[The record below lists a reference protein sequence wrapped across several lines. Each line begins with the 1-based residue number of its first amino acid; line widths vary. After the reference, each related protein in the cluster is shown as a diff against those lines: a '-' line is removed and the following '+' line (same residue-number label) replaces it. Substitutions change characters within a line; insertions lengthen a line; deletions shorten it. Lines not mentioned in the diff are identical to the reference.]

1 MSLNVP
7 AFVCNYFQS
16 PGESVKL
23 QLGCLA
29 LAYLSM
35 MSSASAQTTSSTA
48 APATAATQTA
58 AQSAA
63 ATAQVP
69 RLVKFSGI
77 LQNFNADEAGGGVV
91 ARDSASVP
99 TNVVGMT
106 FSLYSQQTGG
116 APLWSEVQ
124 NVRVDGA
131 GRYTVQLGSTQ
142 TEGLP
147 VELFSSAEAQWLG
160 VRQEGQAEQP
170 RIMLLSVPYAL
181 KASDAETLGGKPPS
195 AYMSALNSGAGVN
208 GIGTTVGK
216 NGKQAPAGGGG
227 TTNYI
232 ALWTSSTNLGDS
244 VMYQS
249 SNNIGIGTTSPG
261 YPLTVSGNNT
271 GAIISVVQAGS
282 GIGVNAYSYSTS
294 GGGTAVLGKT
304 QGTSG
309 IGVRGESLASTGD
322 TIGVYGTADSDAGT
336 AVLGTV
342 IATTGETVG
351 VQGNTTSDEGVGV
364 YGYASATTGITVAVQ
379 GITKSADGI
388 GVSGS
393 APAASGSTFGVYG
406 SSESSAGVGVYGNSM
421 ADSGDTTGVY
431 GEVASP
437 DGDGVFGQATAT
449 TGNAAGVRGTS
460 AAAGGTGV
468 YGEASDTSGDVTG
481 VYGTTESPDGQA
493 VYGHNTGESGQSI
506 GVYGVS
512 DSASGIA
519 ILGASTTT
527 SAAAFGVVGNSAS
540 PTGAAVGGT
549 NTSTSGDAIG
559 VEGSTGSPTGFAV
572 SGKATA
578 TTGVAIGT
586 FGATASDSGV
596 AVEGNATSDT
606 GSTKGVFGAIASP
619 EGVAVY
625 GYGVGASEEGGTV
638 TDRPLGAWGDTNQEG
653 GIGVL
658 GTADDTIAVA
668 GYNNANV
675 ATGSFQNDETTNIGS
690 PVLATHGPH
699 FAGICLMDVSGN
711 LACNGTKSAVVPVDG
726 GTRQVALYAVEAPE
740 NWFEDAGSA
749 RLSHGAAVVRL
760 EPTFAQTINGGLE
773 YHVFLTPKGDCK
785 GLYVTNET
793 ADGFE
798 VRELGG
804 GSANIAFD
812 YRIMARRKGYENVR
826 LADNTER
833 FTALAAEHRNASVR
847 PPLARPSLPNTV
859 IPTAKVE
866 RRSRPAKHVNPPQV
880 KKAKLERERETLFPK
895 AR

>member
-1 MSLNVP
+1 
-7 AFVCNYFQS
+7 
-16 PGESVKL
+16 VKL

-29 LAYLSM
+29 LAYLSIV
-35 MSSASAQTTSSTA
+35 SSISAQTTGGNVATT
-48 APATAATQTA
+48 TAATQTG

-63 ATAQVP
+63 TAPQVP
-69 RLVKFSGI
+69 RLVKFSGTV
-77 LQNFNADEAGGGVV
+77 QNFTANEAGSGIV

-99 TNVVGMT
+99 TNVIGVT

-116 APLWSEVQ
+116 VALWSEVQ
-124 NVRVDGA
+124 NVRADNT
-131 GRYTVQLGSTQ
+131 GRYTVQLGSTRP
-142 TEGLP
+142 EGLP
-147 VELFSSAEAQWLG
+147 VELFNTAQAQWLG

-181 KASDAETLGGKPPS
+181 EAADAETFGGKPPS

-208 GIGTTVGK
+208 SIGTTLGR

-271 GAIISVVQAGS
+271 GAIISVTQAGS

-304 QGTSG
+304 QGKSG

-322 TIGVYGTADSDAGT
+322 TIGVYGTADSDAGV
-336 AVLGTV
+336 AVQGTV
-342 IATTGETVG
+342 ISATGDTVG
-351 VQGNTTSDEGVGV
+351 VQGNSASDAGVGV
-364 YGYASATTGITVAVQ
+364 YGFVSATTGTTVAVQ
-379 GITKSADGI
+379 GITKSPDGI

-393 APAASGSTFGVYG
+393 ASSTSGSNFGVQG
-406 SSESSAGVGVYGNSM
+406 DSDSPEGVGVYGNAS
-421 ADSGDTTGVY
+421 ASSGDTTGVY
-431 GEVASP
+431 GLVQSSE
-437 DGDGVFGQATAT
+437 GDGVLGSAVAAS
-449 TGNAAGVRGTS
+449 GNAAGVRGVSTS
-460 AAAGGTGV
+460 DSGTGV
-468 YGEASDTSGDVTG
+468 YGEASDTSGDVAG
-481 VYGTTESPDGQA
+481 VYGTTASPAGQA
-493 VYGHNTGESGQSI
+493 VYGHNTGESGMSI

-512 DSASGIA
+512 DSASGVA

-527 SAAAFGVVGNSAS
+527 SAGAYGVVGNSAS
-540 PTGAAVGGT
+540 PTGGGMGGS
-549 NTSTSGDAIG
+549 NTSTTGIAYGVIGETMSTSGFG
-559 VEGSTGSPTGFAV
+559 VA
-572 SGKATA
+572 GKAQA
-578 TTGVAIGT
+578 TTGASTGVVGQ
-586 FGATASDSGV
+586 TASSTGFGV
-596 AVEGNATSDT
+596 VGNATST
-606 GSTKGVFGAIASP
+606 EGGNYGVAGMVGSP
-619 EGVAVY
+619 EGTGVY
-625 GYGVGASEEGGTV
+625 GTGVGASEEGGTV

-749 RLSHGAAVVRL
+749 RLSHGSAVVRF
-760 EPTFAQTINGGLE
+760 EPTFAQTINGGVA

-798 VRELGG
+798 VAGT
-804 GSANIAFD
+804 
-812 YRIMARRKGYENVR
+812 RRR
-826 LADNTER
+826 HS
-833 FTALAAEHRNASVR
+833 EHRLRLSHHGATQR
-847 PPLARPSLPNTV
+847 L
-859 IPTAKVE
+859 
-866 RRSRPAKHVNPPQV
+866 
-880 KKAKLERERETLFPK
+880 
-895 AR
+895 

>member
-1 MSLNVP
+1 M
-7 AFVCNYFQS
+7 
-16 PGESVKL
+16 KL

-29 LAYLSM
+29 LASLSM
-35 MSSASAQTTSSTA
+35 VSSISAQTTGGNVAT
-48 APATAATQTA
+48 ATAATQTA

-63 ATAQVP
+63 AAPQVP

-77 LQNFNADEAGGGVV
+77 VQNFNADEAGSGVL

-99 TNVVGMT
+99 TNVIGVT

-116 APLWSEVQ
+116 VALWSEVQ
-124 NVRVDGA
+124 NVRVDST

-142 TEGLP
+142 ADGLP
-147 VELFSSAEAQWLG
+147 VELFSSAQAQWLG

-181 KASDAETLGGKPPS
+181 KAEDAETFGGKPPS
-195 AYMSALNSGAGVN
+195 AYMAALNSGTGVN
-208 GIGTTVGK
+208 GATLGR

-249 SNNIGIGTTSPG
+249 SNNVGIGTTSPG

-271 GAIISVVQAGS
+271 GTIISVTQAGS

-322 TIGVYGTADSDAGT
+322 TIGVYGTADSNAGI
-336 AVLGTV
+336 AVQGTV
-342 IATTGETVG
+342 IAATGDTVG
-351 VQGNTTSDEGVGV
+351 VQGNSASDAGVGV
-364 YGYASATTGITVAVQ
+364 YGFVSATTGITVAVQ
-379 GITKSADGI
+379 GITRSSDGI

-393 APAASGSTFGVYG
+393 ASATSGSNFGVQG
-406 SSESSAGVGVYGNSM
+406 DSDSPEGVGVYGNAS
-421 ADSGDTTGVY
+421 ASSGDTTGVY
-431 GEVASP
+431 GLVQSSE
-437 DGDGVFGQATAT
+437 GDGVLGSAAATS
-449 TGNAAGVRGTS
+449 GNAAGVRGVS
-460 AAAGGTGV
+460 SSDSGTGV
-468 YGEASDTSGDVTG
+468 YGEASDTSGDVVG
-481 VYGTTESPDGQA
+481 VYGTTSSPEGEA

-519 ILGASTTT
+519 IIGTSTTT
-527 SAAAFGVVGNSAS
+527 SAGAYGVVGNSAS
-540 PTGAAVGGT
+540 PTGGGMGAT
-549 NTSTSGDAIG
+549 NSSTTG
-559 VEGSTGSPTGFAV
+559 VAYGIQASTASTTGFGAA
-572 SGKATA
+572 GRATA
-578 TTGVAIGT
+578 TTGVNTGVIGET
-586 FGATASDSGV
+586 SSSSGYGV
-596 AVEGNATSDT
+596 VGSATST
-606 GSTKGVFGAIASP
+606 EGAAYGVGGIVYSP
-619 EGVAVY
+619 EGVGVY
-625 GYGVGASEEGGTV
+625 GTGVAASEEGGTV
-638 TDRPLGAWGDTNQEG
+638 SDRPLGAWGDTNQEG

-658 GTADDTIAVA
+658 GTADDAIAVA

-675 ATGSFQNDETTNIGS
+675 ATGSFENDETTNIGS
-690 PVLATHGPH
+690 PVVATHGPH

-740 NWFEDAGSA
+740 NWFEDVGSA
-749 RLSHGAAVVRL
+749 RLSHGSAVVRL
-760 EPTFAQTINGGLE
+760 EPIFAQTINGGVE
-773 YHVFLTPKGDCK
+773 YHVFLTPKGDCR

-793 ADGFE
+793 ADSFE

-804 GSANIAFD
+804 GTSQ
-812 YRIMARRKGYENVR
+812 RR
-826 LADNTER
+826 
-833 FTALAAEHRNASVR
+833 F
-847 PPLARPSLPNTV
+847 
-859 IPTAKVE
+859 
-866 RRSRPAKHVNPPQV
+866 
-880 KKAKLERERETLFPK
+880 
-895 AR
+895 

>member
-1 MSLNVP
+1 M
-7 AFVCNYFQS
+7 
-16 PGESVKL
+16 KL

-29 LAYLSM
+29 LAYLSIV
-35 MSSASAQTTSSTA
+35 SSISAQTTGGNVATT
-48 APATAATQTA
+48 TAATQTG

-63 ATAQVP
+63 TAPQVP
-69 RLVKFSGI
+69 RLVKFSGTV
-77 LQNFNADEAGGGVV
+77 QNFTANEAGSGIV

-99 TNVVGMT
+99 TNVIGVT

-116 APLWSEVQ
+116 VALWSEVQ
-124 NVRVDGA
+124 NVRADNT
-131 GRYTVQLGSTQ
+131 GRYTVQLGSTRP
-142 TEGLP
+142 EGLP
-147 VELFSSAEAQWLG
+147 VELFNTAQAQWLG

-181 KASDAETLGGKPPS
+181 EAADAETFGGKPPS

-208 GIGTTVGK
+208 SIGTTLGR

-271 GAIISVVQAGS
+271 GAIISVTQAGS

-304 QGTSG
+304 QGKSG

-322 TIGVYGTADSDAGT
+322 TIGVYGTADSDAGV
-336 AVLGTV
+336 AVQGTV
-342 IATTGETVG
+342 ISATGDTVG
-351 VQGNTTSDEGVGV
+351 VQGNSASDAGVGV
-364 YGYASATTGITVAVQ
+364 YGFVSATTGTTVAVQ
-379 GITKSADGI
+379 GITKSPDGI

-393 APAASGSTFGVYG
+393 ASSTSGSNFGVQG
-406 SSESSAGVGVYGNSM
+406 DSDSPEGVGVYGNAS
-421 ADSGDTTGVY
+421 ASSGDTTGVY
-431 GEVASP
+431 GLVQSSE
-437 DGDGVFGQATAT
+437 GDGVLGSAVAAS
-449 TGNAAGVRGTS
+449 GNAAGVRGVSTS
-460 AAAGGTGV
+460 DSGTGV
-468 YGEASDTSGDVTG
+468 YGEASDTSGDVAG
-481 VYGTTESPDGQA
+481 VYGTTASPAGQA
-493 VYGHNTGESGQSI
+493 VYGHNTGESGMSI

-512 DSASGIA
+512 DSASGVA

-527 SAAAFGVVGNSAS
+527 SAGAYGVVGNSAS
-540 PTGAAVGGT
+540 PTGGGMGGS
-549 NTSTSGDAIG
+549 NTSTTGIAYGVIGETMSTSGFG
-559 VEGSTGSPTGFAV
+559 VA
-572 SGKATA
+572 GKAQA
-578 TTGVAIGT
+578 TTGASTGVVGQ
-586 FGATASDSGV
+586 TASSTGFGV
-596 AVEGNATSDT
+596 VGNATST
-606 GSTKGVFGAIASP
+606 EGGSYGVAGMVGSP
-619 EGVAVY
+619 EGTGVY
-625 GYGVGASEEGGTV
+625 GTGVGASEEGGTV

-749 RLSHGAAVVRL
+749 RLSHGSAVVRF
-760 EPTFAQTINGGLE
+760 EPTFAQTINGGVA

-798 VRELGG
+798 VAGT
-804 GSANIAFD
+804 
-812 YRIMARRKGYENVR
+812 RRR
-826 LADNTER
+826 HS
-833 FTALAAEHRNASVR
+833 EHRLRLSHHGATQR
-847 PPLARPSLPNTV
+847 L
-859 IPTAKVE
+859 
-866 RRSRPAKHVNPPQV
+866 
-880 KKAKLERERETLFPK
+880 
-895 AR
+895 

>member
-1 MSLNVP
+1 MV
-7 AFVCNYFQS
+7 
-16 PGESVKL
+16 
-23 QLGCLA
+23 
-29 LAYLSM
+29 
-35 MSSASAQTTSSTA
+35 SSISAQTTGGNVATTTA
-48 APATAATQTA
+48 AQAS

-63 ATAQVP
+63 ATSQVP

-77 LQNFNADEAGGGVV
+77 VQNVNADEAGSGVV

-99 TNVVGMT
+99 TNVIGVT
-106 FSLYSQQTGG
+106 FSLYLQQTGG

-124 NVRVDGA
+124 NVRVDSTGH
-131 GRYTVQLGSTQ
+131 YTVQLGSTQ
-142 TEGLP
+142 ADGLP
-147 VELFSSAEAQWLG
+147 VELFSSAQAQWLG

-181 KASDAETLGGKPPS
+181 KAEDAETFGGKPPS
-195 AYMSALNSGAGVN
+195 AYMAALNSGAGVN
-208 GIGTTVGK
+208 GATLGR

-271 GAIISVVQAGS
+271 GAIISVTQAGS

-304 QGTSG
+304 QGHSG

-322 TIGVYGTADSDAGT
+322 TIGVYGTADSDAGI
-336 AVLGTV
+336 AVEGTV
-342 IATTGETVG
+342 ISATGDTVG
-351 VQGNTTSDEGVGV
+351 VQGNSASDAGVGV
-364 YGYASATTGITVAVQ
+364 YGFVSATTGITVAVQ
-379 GITKSADGI
+379 GITTSSDGV

-393 APAASGSTFGVYG
+393 ASATSGSNFGVSG
-406 SSESSAGVGVYGNSM
+406 VSESPEGVGVYGNAS
-421 ADSGDTTGVY
+421 ASSGDTTGVY
-431 GEVASP
+431 GLVQSSE
-437 DGDGVFGQATAT
+437 GDGVLGSADAT
-449 TGNAAGVRGTS
+449 TGNAAGVRGVSTS
-460 AAAGGTGV
+460 DSGTGV
-468 YGEASDTSGDVTG
+468 YGDASDTSGDVVG
-481 VYGTTESPDGQA
+481 VYGTTASPAGEA
-493 VYGHNTGESGQSI
+493 VYGHNTGESGQSV

-512 DSASGIA
+512 DSASGVA

-527 SAAAFGVVGNSAS
+527 SAGAYGVVGNSAS
-540 PTGAAVGGT
+540 PTGGGMGGS
-549 NTSTSGDAIG
+549 NTSTTGIAYGVIG
-559 VEGSTGSPTGFAV
+559 ETMSTSGFAV
-572 SGKATA
+572 AGKAQA
-578 TTGVAIGT
+578 TTGASTGVIGQS
-586 FGATASDSGV
+586 ASSTGLGV
-596 AVEGNATSDT
+596 VGNATST
-606 GSTKGVFGAIASP
+606 EGASY
-619 EGVAVY
+619 GVAGMVGSPDGVGVY
-625 GYGVGASEEGGTV
+625 GTGVAASEEGATV
-638 TDRPLGAWGDTNQEG
+638 TDRPLGVWGDTNQEG

-675 ATGSFQNDETTNIGS
+675 ATGSFQNNETTNIGS

-726 GTRQVALYAVEAPE
+726 GNRQVALYAVEAPE

-749 RLSHGAAVVRL
+749 RLSHGSTVVRL
-760 EPTFAQTINGGLE
+760 EPTFAQTVNGGVE
-773 YHVFLTPKGDCK
+773 YHVFLTPKGDCR

-793 ADGFE
+793 AEGFE

-804 GSANIAFD
+804 GTANVAFD

-833 FTALAAEHRNASVR
+833 FTALATERRVASPR
-847 PPLARPSLPNTV
+847 APLAPPSLPSTV
-859 IPTAKVE
+859 VPHA
-866 RRSRPAKHVNPPQV
+866 RMGQRSRPAKHINPPQV
-880 KKAKLERERETLFPK
+880 KKAKLERVLPN

>member
-1 MSLNVP
+1 M
-7 AFVCNYFQS
+7 
-16 PGESVKL
+16 KL

-35 MSSASAQTTSSTA
+35 VSSISAQTTGGNVATTTA
-48 APATAATQTA
+48 AQAS

-63 ATAQVP
+63 ATSQVP

-77 LQNFNADEAGGGVV
+77 VQNVNADEAGSGVV

-99 TNVVGMT
+99 TNVIGVT
-106 FSLYSQQTGG
+106 FSLYLQQTGG

-124 NVRVDGA
+124 NVRVDSTGH
-131 GRYTVQLGSTQ
+131 YTVQLGSTQ
-142 TEGLP
+142 ADGLP
-147 VELFSSAEAQWLG
+147 VELFSSAQAQWLG

-181 KASDAETLGGKPPS
+181 KAEDAETFGGKPPS
-195 AYMSALNSGAGVN
+195 AYMAALNSGAGVN
-208 GIGTTVGK
+208 GATLGR

-271 GAIISVVQAGS
+271 GAIISVTQAGS

-304 QGTSG
+304 QGHSG

-322 TIGVYGTADSDAGT
+322 TIGVYGTADSDAGI
-336 AVLGTV
+336 AVEGTV
-342 IATTGETVG
+342 ISATGDTVG
-351 VQGNTTSDEGVGV
+351 VQGNSASDAGVGV
-364 YGYASATTGITVAVQ
+364 YGFVSAATGITVAVQ
-379 GITKSADGI
+379 GITTSSDGV

-393 APAASGSTFGVYG
+393 ASATSGSNFGVSG
-406 SSESSAGVGVYGNSM
+406 VSESPEGVGVYGNAS
-421 ADSGDTTGVY
+421 ASSGDTTGVY
-431 GEVASP
+431 GLVQSSE
-437 DGDGVFGQATAT
+437 GDGVLGSADAT
-449 TGNAAGVRGTS
+449 TGNAAGVRGVSTS
-460 AAAGGTGV
+460 DSGTGV
-468 YGEASDTSGDVTG
+468 YGDASDTSGDVVG
-481 VYGTTESPDGQA
+481 VYGTTASPAGEA
-493 VYGHNTGESGQSI
+493 VYGHNTGESGQSV

-512 DSASGIA
+512 DSASGVA

-527 SAAAFGVVGNSAS
+527 SAGAYGVVGNSAS
-540 PTGAAVGGT
+540 PTGGGMGGS
-549 NTSTSGDAIG
+549 NTSTTGIAYGVIG
-559 VEGSTGSPTGFAV
+559 ETMSTSGFAV
-572 SGKATA
+572 AGKAQA
-578 TTGVAIGT
+578 TTGASTGVIGQS
-586 FGATASDSGV
+586 ASSTGLGV
-596 AVEGNATSDT
+596 VGNATST
-606 GSTKGVFGAIASP
+606 EGASY
-619 EGVAVY
+619 GVAGMVGSPDGVGVY
-625 GYGVGASEEGGTV
+625 GTGVAASEEGATV
-638 TDRPLGAWGDTNQEG
+638 TDRPLGVWGDTNQEG

-675 ATGSFQNDETTNIGS
+675 ATGSFQNNETTNIGS

-726 GTRQVALYAVEAPE
+726 GNRQVALYAVEAPE

-749 RLSHGAAVVRL
+749 RLSHGSTVVRL
-760 EPTFAQTINGGLE
+760 EPTFAQTVNGGVE
-773 YHVFLTPKGDCK
+773 YHVFLTPKGDCR

-793 ADGFE
+793 AEGFE

-804 GSANIAFD
+804 GTANVAFD

-833 FTALAAEHRNASVR
+833 FTALATERRVASPR
-847 PPLARPSLPNTV
+847 APLAPPSLPSTV
-859 IPTAKVE
+859 VPHA
-866 RRSRPAKHVNPPQV
+866 RMGQRSRPAKHINPPQV
-880 KKAKLERERETLFPK
+880 KKAKLERVLPN

>member
-1 MSLNVP
+1 
-7 AFVCNYFQS
+7 
-16 PGESVKL
+16 
-23 QLGCLA
+23 
-29 LAYLSM
+29 
-35 MSSASAQTTSSTA
+35 
-48 APATAATQTA
+48 
-58 AQSAA
+58 
-63 ATAQVP
+63 
-69 RLVKFSGI
+69 
-77 LQNFNADEAGGGVV
+77 
-91 ARDSASVP
+91 
-99 TNVVGMT
+99 
-106 FSLYSQQTGG
+106 
-116 APLWSEVQ
+116 
-124 NVRVDGA
+124 
-131 GRYTVQLGSTQ
+131 
-142 TEGLP
+142 
-147 VELFSSAEAQWLG
+147 
-160 VRQEGQAEQP
+160 
-170 RIMLLSVPYAL
+170 
-181 KASDAETLGGKPPS
+181 
-195 AYMSALNSGAGVN
+195 
-208 GIGTTVGK
+208 
-216 NGKQAPAGGGG
+216 
-227 TTNYI
+227 
-232 ALWTSSTNLGDS
+232 
-244 VMYQS
+244 
-249 SNNIGIGTTSPG
+249 
-261 YPLTVSGNNT
+261 
-271 GAIISVVQAGS
+271 
-282 GIGVNAYSYSTS
+282 
-294 GGGTAVLGKT
+294 
-304 QGTSG
+304 
-309 IGVRGESLASTGD
+309 
-322 TIGVYGTADSDAGT
+322 
-336 AVLGTV
+336 
-342 IATTGETVG
+342 
-351 VQGNTTSDEGVGV
+351 
-364 YGYASATTGITVAVQ
+364 
-379 GITKSADGI
+379 
-388 GVSGS
+388 
-393 APAASGSTFGVYG
+393 
-406 SSESSAGVGVYGNSM
+406 
-421 ADSGDTTGVY
+421 
-431 GEVASP
+431 
-437 DGDGVFGQATAT
+437 VFGQATAT

-675 ATGSFQNDETTNIGS
+675 ATGSFQND
-690 PVLATHGPH
+690 
-699 FAGICLMDVSGN
+699 
-711 LACNGTKSAVVPVDG
+711 
-726 GTRQVALYAVEAPE
+726 
-740 NWFEDAGSA
+740 WFEDAGSA

>member
-1 MSLNVP
+1 M
-7 AFVCNYFQS
+7 
-16 PGESVKL
+16 KL

-35 MSSASAQTTSSTA
+35 VSSISAQTTGGNVAT
-48 APATAATQTA
+48 ATAATQTA

-63 ATAQVP
+63 AAPQVP

-77 LQNFNADEAGGGVV
+77 VQNFNADEAGSGVL

-99 TNVVGMT
+99 TNVIGVT

-116 APLWSEVQ
+116 VALWSEVQ
-124 NVRVDGA
+124 NVRVDST

-142 TEGLP
+142 ADGLP
-147 VELFSSAEAQWLG
+147 VELFSSAQAQWLG

-181 KASDAETLGGKPPS
+181 KAEDAETFGGKPPS
-195 AYMSALNSGAGVN
+195 AYMAALNSGTGVN
-208 GIGTTVGK
+208 GATLGR

-249 SNNIGIGTTSPG
+249 SNNVGIGTTSPG

-271 GAIISVVQAGS
+271 GTIISVTQAGS

-304 QGTSG
+304 QGHSG
-309 IGVRGESLASTGD
+309 IGVRGETHASTGD
-322 TIGVYGTADSDAGT
+322 TIGVYGTADSDAGI
-336 AVLGTV
+336 AVEGTV
-342 IATTGETVG
+342 ISATGDTVG
-351 VQGNTTSDEGVGV
+351 VQGNSASDAGVGV
-364 YGYASATTGITVAVQ
+364 YGFVSATTGITVAVQ
-379 GITKSADGI
+379 GITTSSDGV

-393 APAASGSTFGVYG
+393 ASATSGSNFGVSG
-406 SSESSAGVGVYGNSM
+406 VSESPEGVGVYGNAS
-421 ADSGDTTGVY
+421 ASSGDTTGVY
-431 GEVASP
+431 GLVQSSA
-437 DGDGVFGQATAT
+437 GDGVLGSAEATS
-449 TGNAAGVRGTS
+449 GNAAGVRGVS
-460 AAAGGTGV
+460 SSDSGTGV
-468 YGEASDTSGDVTG
+468 YGEASDTSGDVAG
-481 VYGTTESPDGQA
+481 VYGTTSSPEGEA

-519 ILGASTTT
+519 IIGASTTT
-527 SAAAFGVVGNSAS
+527 SAGAYGVVGNSAS
-540 PTGAAVGGT
+540 PTGGGMGAT
-549 NTSTSGDAIG
+549 NSSTTG
-559 VEGSTGSPTGFAV
+559 VAYGIQASTASTTGFGAA
-572 SGKATA
+572 GRATA
-578 TTGVAIGT
+578 TTGVNTGVIG
-586 FGATASDSGV
+586 
-596 AVEGNATSDT
+596 ETS
-606 GSTKGVFGAIASP
+606 SSS
-619 EGVAVY
+619 
-625 GYGVGASEEGGTV
+625 GYGVVGSATSTEGAAYGVAGAVYSPDGIAILGTAVGRSEEGGTV
-638 TDRPLGAWGDTNQEG
+638 TDRPLGVWGDTNQEG

-675 ATGSFQNDETTNIGS
+675 ATGSFENDETTNVGS

-726 GTRQVALYAVEAPE
+726 GSRQVALYAVEAPE

-804 GSANIAFD
+804 GTASVAFD
-812 YRIMARRKGYENVR
+812 YRIMARRKGYESVR

-833 FTALAAEHRNASVR
+833 FAALATERRAVSPRA
-847 PPLARPSLPNTV
+847 PTAPPSLPNTV
-859 IPTAKVE
+859 IPTAKIE
-866 RRSRPAKHVNPPQV
+866 RRSRPAKHVNPPQLN
-880 KKAKLERERETLFPK
+880 KAKLERGRENLIPN

>member
-1 MSLNVP
+1 MKHSLGHI
-7 AFVCNYFQS
+7 AFAV
-16 PGESVKL
+16 
-23 QLGCLA
+23 
-29 LAYLSM
+29 LSLLV
-35 MSSASAQTTSSTA
+35 
-48 APATAATQTA
+48 
-58 AQSAA
+58 SAA
-63 ATAQVP
+63 AQNTDTPAAPTATAQPATSTAVVAAQVP
-69 RLVKFSGI
+69 RLVKFSGTV
-77 LQNFNADEAGGGVV
+77 QNFTANEAGSGIV

-99 TNVVGMT
+99 TNVIGVT

-116 APLWSEVQ
+116 VALWSEVQ
-124 NVRVDGA
+124 NVRADNT
-131 GRYTVQLGSTQ
+131 GRYTVQLGSTRP
-142 TEGLP
+142 EGLP
-147 VELFSSAEAQWLG
+147 VELFNTAQAQWLG

-181 KASDAETLGGKPPS
+181 EAADAETFGGKPPS

-208 GIGTTVGK
+208 SIGTTLGR

-271 GAIISVVQAGS
+271 GAIISVTQAGS

-304 QGTSG
+304 QGKSG

-322 TIGVYGTADSDAGT
+322 TIGVYGTADSDAGV
-336 AVLGTV
+336 AVQGTV
-342 IATTGETVG
+342 ISATGDTVG
-351 VQGNTTSDEGVGV
+351 VQGNSASDAGVGV
-364 YGYASATTGITVAVQ
+364 YGFVSATTGTTVAVQ
-379 GITKSADGI
+379 GITKSPDGI

-393 APAASGSTFGVYG
+393 ASSTSGSNFGVQG
-406 SSESSAGVGVYGNSM
+406 DSDSPEGVGVYGNAS
-421 ADSGDTTGVY
+421 ASSGDTTGVY
-431 GEVASP
+431 GLVQSSE
-437 DGDGVFGQATAT
+437 GDGVLGSAVAAS
-449 TGNAAGVRGTS
+449 GNAAGVRGVSTS
-460 AAAGGTGV
+460 DSGTGV
-468 YGEASDTSGDVTG
+468 YGEASDTSGDVAG
-481 VYGTTESPDGQA
+481 VYGTTASPAGQA
-493 VYGHNTGESGQSI
+493 VYGHNTGESGMSI

-512 DSASGIA
+512 DSASGVA

-527 SAAAFGVVGNSAS
+527 SAGAYGVVGNSAS
-540 PTGAAVGGT
+540 PTGGGMGGS
-549 NTSTSGDAIG
+549 NTSTTGIAYGVIGETMSTSGFG
-559 VEGSTGSPTGFAV
+559 VA
-572 SGKATA
+572 GKAQA
-578 TTGVAIGT
+578 TTGASTGVVGQ
-586 FGATASDSGV
+586 TASSTGFGV
-596 AVEGNATSDT
+596 VGNATST
-606 GSTKGVFGAIASP
+606 EGGSYGVAGMVGSP
-619 EGVAVY
+619 EGTGVY
-625 GYGVGASEEGGTV
+625 GTGVGASEEGGTV

-749 RLSHGAAVVRL
+749 RLSHGSAVVRF
-760 EPTFAQTINGGLE
+760 EPTFAQTINGGVA

-798 VRELGG
+798 VAGT
-804 GSANIAFD
+804 
-812 YRIMARRKGYENVR
+812 RRR
-826 LADNTER
+826 HS
-833 FTALAAEHRNASVR
+833 EHRLRLSHHGATQR
-847 PPLARPSLPNTV
+847 L
-859 IPTAKVE
+859 
-866 RRSRPAKHVNPPQV
+866 
-880 KKAKLERERETLFPK
+880 
-895 AR
+895 

>member
-1 MSLNVP
+1 
-7 AFVCNYFQS
+7 
-16 PGESVKL
+16 VKL

-29 LAYLSM
+29 LAYLSIV
-35 MSSASAQTTSSTA
+35 SSISAQTTGGNVATT
-48 APATAATQTA
+48 TAATQTG

-63 ATAQVP
+63 TAPQVP
-69 RLVKFSGI
+69 RLVKFSGTV
-77 LQNFNADEAGGGVV
+77 QNFTANEAGSGIV

-99 TNVVGMT
+99 TNVIGVT

-116 APLWSEVQ
+116 VALWSEVQ
-124 NVRVDGA
+124 NVRADNT
-131 GRYTVQLGSTQ
+131 GRYTVQLGSTRP
-142 TEGLP
+142 EGLP
-147 VELFSSAEAQWLG
+147 VELFNTAQAQWLG

-181 KASDAETLGGKPPS
+181 EAADAETFGGKPPS

-208 GIGTTVGK
+208 SIGTTLGR

-271 GAIISVVQAGS
+271 GAIISVTQAGS

-304 QGTSG
+304 QGKSG

-322 TIGVYGTADSDAGT
+322 TIGVYGTADSDAGV
-336 AVLGTV
+336 AVQGTV
-342 IATTGETVG
+342 ISATGDTVG
-351 VQGNTTSDEGVGV
+351 VQGNSASDAGVGV
-364 YGYASATTGITVAVQ
+364 YGFVSATTGTTVAVQ
-379 GITKSADGI
+379 GITKSPDGI

-393 APAASGSTFGVYG
+393 ASSTSGSNFGVQG
-406 SSESSAGVGVYGNSM
+406 DSDSPEGVGVYGNAS
-421 ADSGDTTGVY
+421 ASSGDTTGVY
-431 GEVASP
+431 GLVQSSE
-437 DGDGVFGQATAT
+437 GDGVLGSAVAAS
-449 TGNAAGVRGTS
+449 GNAAGVRGVSTS
-460 AAAGGTGV
+460 DSGTGV
-468 YGEASDTSGDVTG
+468 YGEASDTSGDVAG
-481 VYGTTESPDGQA
+481 VYGTTASPAGQA
-493 VYGHNTGESGQSI
+493 VYGHNTGESGMSI

-512 DSASGIA
+512 DSASGVA

-527 SAAAFGVVGNSAS
+527 SAGAYGVVGNSAS
-540 PTGAAVGGT
+540 PTGGGMGGS
-549 NTSTSGDAIG
+549 NTSTTGIAYGVIGETMSTSGFG
-559 VEGSTGSPTGFAV
+559 VA
-572 SGKATA
+572 GKAQA
-578 TTGVAIGT
+578 TTGASTGVVGQ
-586 FGATASDSGV
+586 TASSTGFGV
-596 AVEGNATSDT
+596 VGNATST
-606 GSTKGVFGAIASP
+606 EGGSYGVAGMVGSP
-619 EGVAVY
+619 EGTGVY
-625 GYGVGASEEGGTV
+625 GTGVGASEEGGTV

-749 RLSHGAAVVRL
+749 RLSHGSAVVRF
-760 EPTFAQTINGGLE
+760 EPTFAQTINGGVA

-798 VRELGG
+798 VAGT
-804 GSANIAFD
+804 
-812 YRIMARRKGYENVR
+812 RRR
-826 LADNTER
+826 HS
-833 FTALAAEHRNASVR
+833 EHRLRLSHHGATQR
-847 PPLARPSLPNTV
+847 L
-859 IPTAKVE
+859 
-866 RRSRPAKHVNPPQV
+866 
-880 KKAKLERERETLFPK
+880 
-895 AR
+895 

>member
-1 MSLNVP
+1 M
-7 AFVCNYFQS
+7 
-16 PGESVKL
+16 KL

-29 LAYLSM
+29 LAYLAIV
-35 MSSASAQTTSSTA
+35 SSISAQTTGGNVATT
-48 APATAATQTA
+48 TAATQA
-58 AQSAA
+58 GSQSPAA
-63 ATAQVP
+63 APQVP

-77 LQNFNADEAGGGVV
+77 VQNFNADETGSGIV

-99 TNVVGMT
+99 TNVVGVT

-116 APLWSEVQ
+116 AALWSEVQ
-124 NVRVDGA
+124 NVRVDGT
-131 GRYTVQLGSTQ
+131 GHYTVQLGSTQ
-142 TEGLP
+142 AEGLP
-147 VELFSSAEAQWLG
+147 VELFSSAQAQWLG

-181 KASDAETLGGKPPS
+181 EAADAETFGGKPPS
-195 AYMSALNSGAGVN
+195 AYMSALNSGSAGVN
-208 GIGTTVGK
+208 GIGTTLGR

-227 TTNYI
+227 TTNYV

-271 GAIISVVQAGS
+271 GTIISVTQAGS

-322 TIGVYGTADSDAGT
+322 TIGVYGTADSNAGI
-336 AVLGTV
+336 AVEGTV
-342 IATTGETVG
+342 IAATGDTVG
-351 VQGNTTSDEGVGV
+351 VQGNSASDAGVGV
-364 YGYASATTGITVAVQ
+364 YGFVSATTGITVAVQ
-379 GITKSADGI
+379 GITTSSDGV

-393 APAASGSTFGVYG
+393 ASATSGSNFGVSG
-406 SSESSAGVGVYGNSM
+406 VSESPEGVGVYGNAS
-421 ADSGDTTGVY
+421 ASSGDTTGVY
-431 GEVASP
+431 GLVQSSE
-437 DGDGVFGQATAT
+437 GDGVLGSAEATS
-449 TGNAAGVRGTS
+449 GNAAGVRGVS
-460 AAAGGTGV
+460 SSDSGTGV
-468 YGEASDTSGDVTG
+468 YGEASDTSGDVAG
-481 VYGTTESPDGQA
+481 VYGTTSSPEGEA

-519 ILGASTTT
+519 IIGTSTTT
-527 SAAAFGVVGNSAS
+527 SAGAYGVVGNSAS
-540 PTGAAVGGT
+540 PTGGGMGAT
-549 NTSTSGDAIG
+549 NSSTTG
-559 VEGSTGSPTGFAV
+559 VAYGIQASTASTTGFGAA
-572 SGKATA
+572 GRATA
-578 TTGVAIGT
+578 TTGVNTGVIG
-586 FGATASDSGV
+586 
-596 AVEGNATSDT
+596 ETS
-606 GSTKGVFGAIASP
+606 SSS
-619 EGVAVY
+619 
-625 GYGVGASEEGGTV
+625 GYGVVGSATSTEGASYGVAGMVYSPDGIAILGTAVGRSEEGGTV

-658 GTADDTIAVA
+658 GTADDAIAVA

-675 ATGSFQNDETTNIGS
+675 ATGSFENDETTNVGS
-690 PVLATHGPH
+690 PVVATHGPH

-804 GSANIAFD
+804 GTASVAFD
-812 YRIMARRKGYENVR
+812 YRIMARRKGYESVR

-833 FTALAAEHRNASVR
+833 FAALATERRAVSPRA
-847 PPLARPSLPNTV
+847 PTAPPSLPNTV
-859 IPTAKVE
+859 IPTAKIE
-866 RRSRPAKHVNPPQV
+866 RRSRPAKHVNPPQLN
-880 KKAKLERERETLFPK
+880 KAKLERGRENLIPN